1 MKLIG
6 RDLFATTIAGSLAL
20 TGSVLAAPAAAQDY
34 PTEPIE
40 LIVPWPAGG
49 GSDLSMRILAEA
61 VSQRIPTSIVVVN
74 MPGAGGATGTRAIAS
89 AEPDGYRVGMVG
101 SGVVARQYTNPN
113 ANPISDLAP
122 IVTATSDPA
131 ALTARPDL
139 GFEGV
144 QDFIEYA
151 KANPGEL
158 RNANDQP
165 GGFSHIAA
173 AALMNELNLDFRMV
187 PYQGYAPSVA
197 AILSGEVDTTTVP
210 PTEVIDQHE
219 AGQLKILGVAADE
232 RHFVAPDVPTF
243 KEQGYDFDVVSW
255 RAVVAPQGLPE
266 DRLAFLEE
274 HFLAALEDP
283 ATQEQLRKAG
293 FMPNVLDAEA
303 TAQMMQEY
311 DESLYPILEDAG
323 LVTARAK

>member
-1 MKLIG
+1 MQRQAQNL
-6 RDLFATTIAGSLAL
+6 LATTAAAALAL
-20 TGSVLAAPAAAQDY
+20 TGASLVGPAAAQDY
-34 PTEPIE
+34 PSEPIE
-40 LIVPWPAGG
+40 LVVPWPAGG
-49 GSDLSMRILAEA
+49 GSDISMRILADA
-61 VSQRIPTSIVVVN
+61 VSERIPTSVVVVN
-74 MPGAGGATGTRAIAS
+74 TSGAGGATGTRAIAS
-89 AEPDGYRVGMVG
+89 AEPDGHTIGMVG

-113 ANPISDLAP
+113 ANTIDELAP

-144 QDFIEYA
+144 EDFIEHA

-173 AALMNELNLDFRMV
+173 SQLVSQLGVDIRMV

-197 AILSGEVDTTTVP
+197 AILSGEVDITTVP

-219 AGQLKILGVAADE
+219 AGELQILGVAADE

-243 KEQGYDFDVVSW
+243 KEQGYDFVVVSW
-255 RAVVAPQGLPE
+255 RAVVAPKGVPE
-266 DRLAFLEE
+266 DRLAYLEE

-283 ATQEQLRKAG
+283 ATQERFRKAG

-303 TAQMMQEY
+303 TASMMQEY
-311 DESLYPILEDAG
+311 DENLYPILEEAG
-323 LVTARAK
+323 LVQARQK